1 MFPFGRHF
9 DIAENKRNI
18 IVNTLKTF
26 DIDNLFL
33 FQPLYIFYH
42 NLDSIGLFIVY
53 DSFQDKFHFQR
64 IAWYRN
70 SRIFLQVT
78 QYFITQR
85 MFYGLNAHS
94 RTNHY
99 RQRNLFIGY

>member
-1 MFPFGRHF
+1 MFPFGCHF
-9 DIAENKRNI
+9 DIVENKRNI

-53 DSFQDKFHFQR
+53 DSF
-64 IAWYRN
+64 
-70 SRIFLQVT
+70 
-78 QYFITQR
+78 
-85 MFYGLNAHS
+85 
-94 RTNHY
+94 
-99 RQRNLFIGY
+99 